1 MSNVEGEM
9 VSQDRVRTAPHM
21 TEAWCWITKINNNY
35 QDWAQSNLD
44 SLCPDQLPIY
54 SQVARVTAP
63 SQDGL
68 QSEGLDREDLHS
80 LGVEVAPVN
89 HLFTWQFALI

>member
-1 MSNVEGEM
+1 MINDICLRRGFEQLHTSQRPGGEGYEIL
-9 VSQDRVRTAPHM
+9 STLDN
-21 TEAWCWITKINNNY
+21 TE
-35 QDWAQSNLD
+35 SNLD
-44 SLCPDQLPIY
+44 SFRPDQLSIN
-54 SQVARVTAP
+54 SEVARVTSP
-63 SQDGL
+63 QDGL